1 MRTLILLIFFL
12 PGIVLSGQSRPL
24 HADIVVAR
32 DGSGDFTTLTEAVE
46 SLPMYTYERVVIYLK
61 PGIYEEKIRIEQNH
75 ISLVGA
81 GPEETIIRY
90 DQLREDWIDDPDPIG
105 PAVVNIHADDV
116 ILRDLS
122 VINTQP
128 ETGVHAFAIY
138 GTGTRTI
145 LYNCRVIS
153 RGGDTVSLWNYK
165 AGRYYHANC
174 YFEGGVDFVCPRGW
188 CFIRDSRFYE
198 VRETHTLWHAGITDE
213 RQRLVIRN
221 SSFDGVPGFQLARH
235 HYEAQFFLLNCRY
248 SENMADEP
256 ILHVTYPGQPER
268 NRPYFWGDRYYFSQ
282 SDKAGE
288 PFSWLQD
295 NLDDSGV
302 PSDSITA
309 AWTFD
314 HTWNPEDSTALV
326 PYRAVRDGK
335 DLILF
340 FSEPVTVRGTPTLR
354 SPTGQEWTFAEGRG
368 RTMIR
373 FHGPKV
379 SGQNSDSTFEVFQGS
394 LVPTKAYLAD
404 RACPG
409 RLTLPLDK

>member
-1 MRTLILLIFFL
+1 MRTLILLL
-12 PGIVLSGQSRPL
+12 CVLSALSVIGQP

-32 DGSGDFTTLTEAVE
+32 DGSGDFTTLTEAVK

-61 PGIYEEKIRIEQNH
+61 PGVYEEKVRIEQHH
-75 ISLVGA
+75 ITLVGA
-81 GPEETIIRY
+81 GPEQTIIQY
-90 DQLREDWIDDPDPIG
+90 DQLREDWIADPDPIG

-128 ETGVHAFAIY
+128 QSGVHAFAIY

-165 AGRYYHANC
+165 AGKYYHADC

-198 VRETHTLWHAGITDE
+198 VRATHTLWHAGVTDE
-213 RQRLVIRN
+213 HQRLVVRN
-221 SSFDGVPGFQLARH
+221 SSFDGVPGFKLARH

-248 SENMADEP
+248 SENMANEP
-256 ILHVTYPGQPER
+256 ILHVTYPDHPER
-268 NRPYFWGDRYYFSQ
+268 NRPYFWGDRYYFAQ

-288 PFSWLQD
+288 PLSWLRD
-295 NLDDSGV
+295 NLDESGV
-302 PSDSITA
+302 PADSITA

-314 HTWNPEDSTALV
+314 HTWDPEDSTTLRPTRV
-326 PYRAVRDGK
+326 SQQEN
-335 DLILF
+335 DLYLHF
-340 FSEPVTVRGTPTLR
+340 PERVTVRGTPTLR
-354 SPTGQEWTFAEGRG
+354 SSDGQEWTFAEGRG
-368 RTMIR
+368 RKLLR
-373 FHGPKV
+373 FNLSRG
-379 SGQNSDSTFEVFQGS
+379 SGQLKRGTLDLIRGS
-394 LVPTKAYLAD
+394 LIPTKAYLTE
-404 RACPG
+404 RACRG
-409 RLTLPLDK
+409 RMTIPLDK